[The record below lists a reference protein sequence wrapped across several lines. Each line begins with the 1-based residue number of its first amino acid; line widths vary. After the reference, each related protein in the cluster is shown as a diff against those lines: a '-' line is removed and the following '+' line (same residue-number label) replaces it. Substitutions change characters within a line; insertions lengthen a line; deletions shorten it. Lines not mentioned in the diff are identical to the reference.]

1 MLWLQGEKFALQ
13 ELPFHTCCYDL
24 APGHRIALGLS
35 MHDYLYQA
43 PSTDANLSVAVS
55 YESGTEPMLFLPL
68 VLANAT
74 GQRVAAAPAEA
85 TTALGYR

>member
-55 YESGTEPMLFLPL
+55 YAVSYESGTEPMLFLPL

-74 GQRVAAAPAEA
+74 AQRAGAAPAEA
-85 TTALGYR
+85 AKG

>member
-1 MLWLQGEKFALQ
+1 MVRRCPAASDGFLSLVLWSQGEKFALQ

-55 YESGTEPMLFLPL
+55 YESGAEPMLFLPL

-74 GQRVAAAPAEA
+74 G
-85 TTALGYR
+85 